1 MLKAGVIGYGYWGPN
16 LVRNFMNCEH
26 TEVRKVSDLDPA
38 RLAVCRSG
46 YPSIETTTDYR
57 DIINDPAIDIV
68 VVATPVAAHYQLSLE
83 ALRAGK
89 HLWVE
94 KPFTSTVEQGE
105 ILLDEAAR
113 RGLTVIVDHTF
124 IYTAAIQKI
133 KKLLDDGQLGNA
145 YYYDSVRIN
154 LGLFQRDVDVL
165 WDLAVHDFAILHYLF
180 GKKANAISA
189 IGKSH
194 VEGRP
199 ENTAFV
205 SLMYDDNFIAH
216 INANW
221 LSPVKVRQI
230 LIGCDRKMVV
240 FNDLEQAEKL
250 KIYDSG
256 VILDN
261 DETLRETMI
270 GYRTGDMLA
279 PKIPTTEALKEEV
292 YHFVDCI
299 NTGREPLTGGAMGL
313 EMVRLLCLASESIKR
328 QGTPLEIK

>member
-1 MLKAGVIGYGYWGPN
+1 MLNAGVIGYGYWGPN
-16 LVRNFMNCEH
+16 LVRNFMDCEH
-26 TEVRKVSDLDPA
+26 TSVKKVSDLDPA
-38 RLAVCRSG
+38 RLTLCKTR
-46 YPSIETTTDYR
+46 YPSIQTTNDYR
-57 DIINDPAIDIV
+57 EIINDSEIDAV
-68 VVATPVAAHYQLSLE
+68 VIATPVASHYPLALE
-83 ALRAGK
+83 ALKAGK
-89 HLWVE
+89 HVWVE

-105 ILLDEAAR
+105 ILLNEAEK
-113 RGLTVIVDHTF
+113 RGLTIIVDHTF
-124 IYTAAIQKI
+124 IYTGAVQKI
-133 KKLLDDGQLGNA
+133 KSLLDEKQLGNV

-154 LGLFQRDVDVL
+154 LGLFQHDVDVL

-180 GKKANAISA
+180 GKKPAAISA

-194 VEGRP
+194 VAGRP

-240 FNDLEQAEKL
+240 FNDLDQTEKL

-256 VILDN
+256 VVLNTKDN
-261 DETLRETMI
+261 INETLL

-279 PKIPTTEALKEEV
+279 PKIPTTEALKDEV
-292 YHFVDCI
+292 YHFVHCVE
-299 NTGREPLTGGAMGL
+299 TGEAPLTSGAMGL
-313 EMVRLLCLASESIKR
+313 EMVRLLCLASKSIKQR
-328 QGTPLEIK
+328 GAPLEIK

>member
-16 LVRNFMNCEH
+16 LVRNFMICEH
-26 TEVRKVSDLDPA
+26 TVVKKVSDLAPA
-38 RLAVCRSG
+38 RLGVCKSN
-46 YPSIETTTDYR
+46 YPSIETTTDYK
-57 DIINDPAIDIV
+57 DIINDPEIDIV
-68 VVATPVAAHYQLSLE
+68 VIATPVAAHYPLALE
-83 ALRAGK
+83 AVKAGK
-89 HLWVE
+89 HIWVE

-105 ILLDEAAR
+105 EILNEAEKR
-113 RGLTVIVDHTF
+113 NLTVIVDHTF
-124 IYTAAIQKI
+124 IYTGAVQKI
-133 KKLLDDGQLGNA
+133 KGLLDQGQLGNA

-180 GKKANAISA
+180 GKKPTAISA

-194 VEGRP
+194 VVGRP

-205 SLMYDDNFIAH
+205 SLMYNDNFIAH

-230 LIGCDRKMVV
+230 LIGCDKKMVV

-256 VILDN
+256 VILDDDEN
-261 DETLRETMI
+261 IRETLV

-279 PKIPTTEALKEEV
+279 PKVPTTEALKEEV

-299 NTGREPLTGGAMGL
+299 NTGKAPVTSGAMGL
-313 EMVRLLCLASESIKR
+313 EMVRLLCLASESIKK

>member
-1 MLKAGVIGYGYWGPN
+1 MLNAGVIGYGYWGPN

-26 TEVRKVSDLDPA
+26 TDVKKVSDLNPA
-38 RLAVCRSG
+38 RLAACRSS
-46 YPSIETTTDYR
+46 YPSIATTADYKELV
-57 DIINDPAIDIV
+57 NDPKIDIV
-68 VVATPVAAHYQLSLE
+68 VVATPVAAHYPLALE

-94 KPFTSTVEQGE
+94 KPFTATVEQGE
-105 ILLDEAAR
+105 TLLEEAAK
-113 RGLTVIVDHTF
+113 RGLRIIVDHTF

-133 KKLLDDGQLGNA
+133 KKLLDEGQLGNA

-180 GKKANAISA
+180 GKKASAISA
-189 IGKSH
+189 IGKAH
-194 VEGRP
+194 VDGRP

-205 SLMYDDNFIAH
+205 SLLYDDNFIAH

-230 LIGCDRKMVV
+230 LIGCDKKMVV

-261 DETLRETMI
+261 DETIRETLV

-299 NTGREPLTGGAMGL
+299 HSGKAPLTSGEMGL
-313 EMVRLLCLASESIKR
+313 EMVRLLCLASESIKQ
-328 QGTPLEIK
+328 QGAPLEIK

>member
-26 TEVRKVSDLDPA
+26 TVVKKVSDLDPA
-38 RLAVCRSG
+38 RLGVCKSN
-46 YPSIETTTDYR
+46 YPSIETTTDYKE
-57 DIINDPAIDIV
+57 IINDSDIDIV
-68 VVATPVAAHYQLSLE
+68 VIATPVGAHYPLALE
-83 ALRAGK
+83 AVKAGK
-89 HLWVE
+89 HIWVE

-105 ILLDEAAR
+105 EVLNEAEKR
-113 RGLTVIVDHTF
+113 NLTVIVDHTF
-124 IYTAAIQKI
+124 IYTGAVQKI
-133 KKLLDDGQLGNA
+133 KGLLDEGTLGNA

-180 GKKANAISA
+180 GKQPTAISA

-194 VEGRP
+194 VAGRP

-205 SLMYDDNFIAH
+205 SLMYNDNFIAH

-230 LIGCDRKMVV
+230 LIGCDKKMVV

-250 KIYDSG
+250 KVYDSG
-256 VILDN
+256 VILD
-261 DETLRETMI
+261 DDEDIRETLV

-279 PKIPTTEALKEEV
+279 PQIPTKEALKEEV

-299 NTGREPLTGGAMGL
+299 DTGKKPVTSGAMGL
-313 EMVRLLCLASESIKR
+313 EMVRLLCLASESIKQ
-328 QGTPLEIK
+328 QGAPLEIK

>member
-1 MLKAGVIGYGYWGPN
+1 MLNAGVIGYGYWGPN
-16 LVRNFMNCEH
+16 LVRNFMNCDH
-26 TEVRKVSDLDPA
+26 TNVKKVSDLSQA
-38 RLAVCRSG
+38 RLAACLSS
-46 YPSIETTTDYR
+46 YPSIQITTDYR
-57 DIINDPAIDIV
+57 EIINDPSIDIV
-68 VVATPVAAHYQLSLE
+68 VIATPVAAHYPLALE
-83 ALRAGK
+83 ALKAGK

-94 KPFTSTVEQGE
+94 KPFTSTVAQSEE
-105 ILLDEAAR
+105 LLNEAEKR
-113 RGLTVIVDHTF
+113 NLTIIVDHTF
-124 IYTAAIQKI
+124 IYTGAVKKI
-133 KKLLDDGQLGNA
+133 KGLLDEGVLGNA

-165 WDLAVHDFAILHYLF
+165 WDLAVHDFAILHHLF
-180 GKKANAISA
+180 GKKPSAISA

-194 VEGRP
+194 VPGRP

-230 LIGCDRKMVV
+230 LIGCDKKMVV

-261 DETLRETMI
+261 DETIRETLV

-279 PKIPTTEALKEEV
+279 PKVPTTEALKEEV

-299 NTGREPLTGGAMGL
+299 NTGKEPVTSGKMGL
-313 EMVRLLCLASESIKR
+313 ELVRLLCLASESIKQ
-328 QGTPLEIK
+328 QGAPLEIR